1 MSVDPRSLGR
11 VGVLF
16 GGRSA
21 EREVSIMSG
30 SGVLSALLARGVDA
44 HAFDPGERSLSEL
57 EAARFDRVFIA
68 LHGRYGEDGTIQ
80 GVLETLGVPYTGSG
94 VLASA
99 IGIDKITTK
108 RIWLAEGIP
117 TPAWRIGRPDTDWM
131 QVVAELGEALVIKPA
146 REGST
151 IGITKLSSR
160 DRQELE
166 QAFAA
171 AARHDE
177 HVLVEELVP
186 GRELTCAILGEG
198 ETARALPL
206 IEIRAPGANYDY
218 HSKYFSDET
227 QYLCPAPIDAA
238 LAQRISEVSVQAYR
252 VLGARGWGR
261 VDVMLRDDG
270 SFSLLE
276 INTSPGMTGHSLVP
290 MAARAVGLSYED
302 LVLEILASARLE
314 LRS

>member
-30 SGVLSALLARGVDA
+30 TGVLDALRARGVDA
-44 HAFDPGERSLSEL
+44 HAFDPGRQSIAEL

-131 QVVAELGEALVIKPA
+131 HVVAELGDALVVKPA

-151 IGITKLSSR
+151 IGITKVTSR
-160 DRQELE
+160 DREELA
-166 QAFAA
+166 QAYAA
-171 AARHDE
+171 AAQHDE
-177 HVLVEELVP
+177 HVLVEELVA

-198 ETARALPL
+198 EAARALPL
-206 IEIRAPGANYDY
+206 IEIRAPGSNYDY

-238 LAQRISEVSVQAYR
+238 LAARIQQVCVQAYR
-252 VLGARGWGR
+252 VLDARGWGR
-261 VDVMLRDDG
+261 IDVMLRADG

-290 MAARAVGLSYED
+290 MAARAVGMSYED

-314 LRS
+314 LAP